1 MHACSHSLWIGSE
14 ATLGE
19 AKIPISD
26 GARASGCLLTES
38 ISRERERERE
48 SESTSEVLHL
58 LAPSSSTSAGRRKR
72 HSGHVRHDVLE
83 WASWH
88 MRLAPRRLMKKVAF
102 I

>member
-38 ISRERERERE
+38 ISRERERERARAHPKCFI
-48 SESTSEVLHL
+48 SSRPLPQL
-58 LAPSSSTSAGRRKR
+58 LLDAGRDTLAMSDMMYL
-72 HSGHVRHDVLE
+72 SG
-83 WASWH
+83 
-88 MRLAPRRLMKKVAF
+88 LAG